1 MAAQQTKL
9 TDCQEST
16 NTLKVEIQI
25 QIRIKIQSQLARKAA
40 PPSEYITP
48 HLQSGGHMHLYSSH
62 LHICLFCIFSL
73 LFVSFVFCEAGI
85 VYSVQPRIW
94 DNSRFCNCLISH
106 FSTSYMRLCIF
117 LGDFDDTVK
126 NVVPLLHLSLFCC
139 GVFQYRGEVLRCNR
153 CAICWFCA
161 VFAALFCAT
170 KYFWECI
177 KTERWRPGKQ
187 LSLLKSNAYRIHT
200 QLVHFSVTYT
210 DVKYSHSMR
219 TILKFCINFA

>member
-1 MAAQQTKL
+1 MSNTQFCCIMAVQQTKL

-117 LGDFDDTVK
+117 LGRHSEKRRTSLTLE
-126 NVVPLLHLSLFCC
+126 PLLLWCLSI
-139 GVFQYRGEVLRCNR
+139 QRRSSEV
-153 CAICWFCA
+153 
-161 VFAALFCAT
+161 
-170 KYFWECI
+170 
-177 KTERWRPGKQ
+177 Q
-187 LSLLKSNAYRIHT
+187 
-200 QLVHFSVTYT
+200 
-210 DVKYSHSMR
+210 
-219 TILKFCINFA
+219 

>member
-1 MAAQQTKL
+1 MAVQQTKL

-106 FSTSYMRLCIF
+106 FSTSYIF
-117 LGDFDDTVK
+117 
-126 NVVPLLHLSLFCC
+126 
-139 GVFQYRGEVLRCNR
+139 
-153 CAICWFCA
+153 A
-161 VFAALFCAT
+161 
-170 KYFWECI
+170 YFWETLTTQW
-177 KTERWRPGKQ
+177 KTSY
-187 LSLLKSNAYRIHT
+187 LSYTWASFAVVSFNTEEKFWGAIDVQYVDFVQFLL
-200 QLVHFSVTYT
+200 HFSVQP
-210 DVKYSHSMR
+210 SISGNA
-219 TILKFCINFA
+219 LKLKGEDQGNN